1 MRRSLAWLVS
11 VPLILAGSQIA
22 HVLAYRWV
30 YPDAHVRLLALVRTG
45 HGYMS
50 LLPFALGVAGAI
62 TALSLVTGV
71 VDAARG
77 RRSRPLPAWAFALL
91 PLAAF
96 ALQEHLELWLYSGV
110 VPWREAAAPTFLPGL
125 ALQLPFGAAAYLL
138 ARLLFRAADRLGCSL
153 GSSPPRRRRPVAIP
167 VAVPAVSPHPLR
179 SAAIAR
185 RLAKRGPPFL
195 IGA

>member
-11 VPLILAGSQIA
+11 VPLILAGSQVA

-50 LLPFALGVAGAI
+50 LLPFALGVAGAV
-62 TALSLVTGV
+62 TALSLCVGV

-77 RRSRPLPAWAFALL
+77 RHARPLPAWAFAVL

-96 ALQEHLELWLYSGV
+96 VLQEHLELWLYSGV

-125 ALQLPFGAAAYLL
+125 ALQLPFGAAAYLF
-138 ARLLFRAADRLGCSL
+138 ARLLLRTAERLGRAFA
-153 GSSPPRRRRPVAIP
+153 SSPPPRPTLVALPVA
-167 VAVPAVSPHPLR
+167 APASAPEPPR
-179 SAAIAR
+179 SAVIGRA
-185 RLAKRGPPFL
+185 LAKRGPPL
-195 IGA
+195 LLGA